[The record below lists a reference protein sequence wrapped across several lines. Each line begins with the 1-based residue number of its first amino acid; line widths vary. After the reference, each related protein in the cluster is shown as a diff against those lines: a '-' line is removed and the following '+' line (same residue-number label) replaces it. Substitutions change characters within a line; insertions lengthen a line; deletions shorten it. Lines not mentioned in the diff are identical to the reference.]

1 MSTRG
6 LLWNRQHLMDP
17 IISLQDIAVR
27 YKRSGNVFR
36 RKSYFDALKS
46 VNLDIYPG
54 ETLGILGRNGAGK
67 STLLRIISGV
77 ILPDRGKVINR
88 GVSVTLLALQAGFD
102 PNLNGRD
109 NVILSAMLQG
119 HSRREIEARM
129 DEIQEYSELGDFF
142 FEPVRTYSTG
152 MRARLGFSITTIIS
166 PDVLL
171 VDEVLGVGDKHFNE
185 KAERT
190 MVMKIQSQ
198 QTVVLVSHS
207 HQQIARMCDRAVLI
221 DEGVSYTA
229 ENPNDVLSLYD
240 ERLKLGKK

>member
-1 MSTRG
+1 MK
-6 LLWNRQHLMDP
+6 P
-17 IISLQDIAVR
+17 VISLQDVAVR

-36 RKSYFDALKS
+36 RKSYFDILKS
-46 VNLDIYPG
+46 INLDIYPG

-67 STLLRIISGV
+67 SSLLRVISGV
-77 ILPDRGKVINR
+77 IRPDRGKLINR
-88 GVSVTLLALQAGFD
+88 GASVSLLALQAGFD

-109 NVILSAMLQG
+109 NAILSGMLQG
-119 HSRREIEARM
+119 YSHREVETRL

-142 FEPVRTYSTG
+142 LEPVRTYSTG

-171 VDEVLGVGDKHFNE
+171 VDEVLSVGDKHFKE

-190 MVMKIQSQ
+190 MVAKIQSQ

-207 HQQIARMCDRAVLI
+207 HQQIARMCDRAVLL
-221 DEGVSYTA
+221 DEGISFA
-229 ENPNDVLSLYD
+229 SGEPHEVLSLYE
-240 ERLKLGKK
+240 ERLESTNNTVPSYTSS